1 MIKLLLALCIPTLS
15 TVPTYTLTEID
26 EDHRGIATYTFV
38 STEETVTLYEDD
50 MPKGGIIG
58 RDYVF
63 ELDESGE
70 DLQDSILNVNLT
82 Y

>member
-15 TVPTYTLTEID
+15 TTYTLTEIN
-26 EDHRGIATYTFV
+26 EDYRGIATYTFE
-38 STEETVTLYEDD
+38 SAHTEITLYEDD
-50 MPKGGIIG
+50 MPKGGIVG
-58 RDYVF
+58 REYVF

-70 DLQDSILNVNLT
+70 DLQDSILSVNLI

>member
-1 MIKLLLALCIPTLS
+1 MIKFLLALCIPTLS
-15 TVPTYTLTEID
+15 TAPTYTLIEID
-26 EDHRGIATYTFV
+26 EDHRGIATYTFE
-38 STEETVTLYEDD
+38 SADTEITLYEDD

-58 RDYVF
+58 REYVF

-70 DLQDSILNVNLT
+70 DLQDSILSVNLI